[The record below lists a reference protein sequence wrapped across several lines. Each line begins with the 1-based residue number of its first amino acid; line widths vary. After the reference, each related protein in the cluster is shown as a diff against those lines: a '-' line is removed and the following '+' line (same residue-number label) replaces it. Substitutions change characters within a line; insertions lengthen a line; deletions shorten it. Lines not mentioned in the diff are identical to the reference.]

1 MANAKTGVAT
11 TNNRVAAKQAG
22 LKALVVSME
31 GQIKKALPSV
41 LTPERF
47 TRMVMTALSTKP
59 ELQQCTP
66 ESFLGAMMQAAQLG
80 VEPNT
85 PLGQAYLIPYRNK
98 GRLECQFQLGYK
110 GLLDLAYRSGEVSV
124 VDAQAVHEN
133 DEFSYEYGLDP
144 KLKFKP
150 SLKDRGPVI
159 AYYAMFKTKD
169 GGYNFAVMSR
179 EDVENHA
186 KQYSKAAATGYSPW
200 TSNFDAMAKKGLSIT
215 TPIPTDAGWTTM
227 GEIEVGDTVFDM
239 YGNKTKVIAT
249 SEIKNLDCFRINFS
263 GGESLVC
270 DNEHRWVAFIGDSNA
285 RRDLKNQGWNTLTVN
300 ELYDASIEG
309 KRILVP
315 TTPTLVCDEI
325 DLPIDPWF
333 LGYWIGNG
341 GSGHASVCC
350 DVGDQEYVVNRINR
364 SGYCVGAIRK
374 DKRSKAVT
382 IGVKSNV
389 KAKLRDVGVLNHKHI
404 PMLYLRAGIKQRMEL
419 LRGLMDSDGCIA
431 SDVRARASYSSVKEH
446 IAKEVKELLISLGE
460 SPNMS
465 SYLAKGFGV
474 VTETFTVSWQPSFCP
489 AEMPRK
495 AENYRE
501 RIVGKYRSVKSIER
515 IISVPTRCIAV
526 DAESKTYLAGET
538 MIPTHNTVL
547 KQVLKYAPLKSDFV
561 KEVAA
566 DGTIKT
572 NIQPDMVD
580 LNDEAEPI
588 NVTPLPPENPDPEP
602 KMEEPPVVPFDG
614 D

>member
-1 MANAKTGVAT
+1 MANAKTGVTT

-85 PLGQAYLIPYRNK
+85 PLGQAYLIPYKNK

-270 DNEHRWVAFIGDSNA
+270 DNEHRWVAFVGDSNA

-364 SGYCVGAIRK
+364 AGYYVGAIRK
-374 DKRSKAVT
+374 DKRSNAVT

-389 KAKLRDVGVLNHKHI
+389 QAKLRDVGVLNHKHI

-474 VTETFTVSWQPSFCP
+474 VAETFTVSWQPSFCP

-566 DGTIKT
+566 DSTIKT
-572 NIQPDMVD
+572 TIEPNMTD
-580 LNDEAEPI
+580 LNDETVI
-588 NVTPLPPENPDPEP
+588 DVTPQPPENPDPEP